1 MLLLDTSALIDLE
14 QELAHDTVGPVRTFL
29 GRHRGEALACS
40 TVTVGELASGAD
52 EESVRFFL
60 RRLRKIP
67 LDEGIAYRAGE
78 LDQHLARS
86 GMRLGENDNWI
97 AATALRFTSRNL
109 SQSHRHD
116 APPALRVPH
125 FNHTHR
131 ACAGCARGS
140 SSSS

>member
-1 MLLLDTSALIDLE
+1 VLLLDTSALIDLE
-14 QELAHDTVGPVRTFL
+14 HELAYGAVGPVRTFL

-52 EESVRFFL
+52 EESIRFFL

-97 AATALRFTSRNL
+97 AATALRYSATLLHVDGDF
-109 SQSHRHD
+109 Q
-116 APPALRVPH
+116 RVPRLKRH
-125 FNHTHR
+125 QLHI
-131 ACAGCARGS
+131 
-140 SSSS
+140 